1 MSVRVVQKRQV
12 NFLICNSAKK
22 SQLVKNMSGTK
33 PNYSNHIL
41 SSDPATQV
49 NAHIKTPIINKT
61 LNTSYFTEVLRSLPL
76 LDFVKK

>member
-12 NFLICNSAKK
+12 NFVICNSAKK
-22 SQLVKNMSGTK
+22 LQLVKMSRTK

-61 LNTSYFTEVLRSLPL
+61 LNTSYFTEVLQSLPL

>member
-22 SQLVKNMSGTK
+22 SQLVNMSRTK
-33 PNYSNHIL
+33 PNYSNQIL

-49 NAHIKTPIINKT
+49 NAHIKTQIINKT
-61 LNTSYFTEVLRSLPL
+61 LNTSYFTEVLQSLPL